1 MSGTQDPDIT
11 DELNKTLAQIN
22 TYIQNSAEQLRC
34 GPDCQALEATKTLK
48 KKYEAAKTNVASAP
62 GELQTAEKNYYTYI
76 MSMSGYDEYITNK
89 LTDQANNIETNINT
103 VINPLILEMKD
114 LNDTYKS
121 ISSSNAYLLKLE
133 QKYNKEINNLEDNMG
148 YVTTND
154 RKTYYET
161 QNYNTLIFF
170 YKFALWVYYISLI
183 VFTIMLFLYNRT
195 MGITVKIICI
205 VCFVLY
211 PFFSTDI
218 TLWLVRIF
226 YNLAELFP
234 SNVYTKI

>member
-1 MSGTQDPDIT
+1 MSGTPDIT

-22 TYIQNSAEQLRC
+22 TYILNSAEELRC
-34 GPDCQALEATKTLK
+34 GPDCQALEQTKTLK
-48 KKYEAAKTNVASAP
+48 EKYEEAKSNVESAP
-62 GELQTAEKNYYTYI
+62 GELQIAEENYYKYI
-76 MSMSGYDEYITNK
+76 LGLDGYDEYITNK

-133 QKYNKEINNLEDNMG
+133 QKYNEEINNFENNMG
-148 YVTTND
+148 DVTTND

-226 YNLAELFP
+226 YNFAELFP
-234 SNVYTKI
+234 SNVYTRI

>member
-1 MSGTQDPDIT
+1 MSGTPDIT

-22 TYIQNSAEQLRC
+22 TYILNSAEELRC
-34 GPDCQALEATKTLK
+34 GPDCQASEATQTLK
-48 KKYEAAKTNVASAP
+48 EKYEEAKSNVESAP
-62 GELQTAEKNYYTYI
+62 GELKIAEENYYKYI
-76 MSMSGYDEYITNK
+76 LGLDGYDEYITNK

-133 QKYNKEINNLEDNMG
+133 QKYNEDINNFENNMG
-148 YVTTND
+148 DVTTND

-226 YNLAELFP
+226 YNFAELFP
-234 SNVYTKI
+234 SNVYTRI

>member
-1 MSGTQDPDIT
+1 MSGTPDIT
-11 DELNKTLAQIN
+11 DELNKTIEQIN
-22 TYIQNSAEQLRC
+22 TYILNSAEELRC

-48 KKYEAAKTNVASAP
+48 EKYEAAKTNLESAP

-76 MSMSGYDEYITNK
+76 MGTSGYDEYITNN
-89 LTDQANNIETNINT
+89 LTAQSNNIEKNINT
-103 VINPLILEMKD
+103 LVNSLIKEMND

-121 ISSSNAYLLKLE
+121 ISSSNAYLLKLK

-148 YVTTND
+148 NVTTND

-234 SNVYTKI
+234 SNVYTRI

>member
-1 MSGTQDPDIT
+1 MSGTPDIT

-22 TYIQNSAEQLRC
+22 TYIQNSAEELSC
-34 GPDCQALEATKTLK
+34 GPDCQALEATQTLK
-48 KKYEAAKTNVASAP
+48 EKYEKAKSNVESAP
-62 GELQTAEKNYYTYI
+62 GKLQTAEKNYYTNI
-76 MSMSGYDEYITNK
+76 MGMSGYNDYIKDK

-121 ISSSNAYLLKLE
+121 ISSSNAYLLKLK
-133 QKYNKEINNLEDNMG
+133 QKYNEEINNLEDNMG
-148 YVTTND
+148 DVTTND

-234 SNVYTKI
+234 SNVYTRI